1 VLGAHRQGL
10 SSAVIG
16 NPGAGSVKG
25 SGLEEQAFFRKCVA
39 SGGKIGDDNAPE

>member
-25 SGLEEQAFFRKCVA
+25 SGLEEQAYFKRCLA
-39 SGGKIGDDNAPE
+39 SGGKVGDDDSHD